1 VPRAKVTLNQ
11 AGVAELLKSPEVAA
25 DLQRRAE
32 AVAAVARGSVPTET
46 GRARDSIHVEMDETD
61 RAVARV
67 VMDPVN
73 PETGESYG
81 AILEAATGTLAS
93 ALDAARGA

>member
-1 VPRAKVTLNQ
+1 MPKPKVKLNE
-11 AGVAELLKSPEVAA
+11 AGVGELLLSQDVAD
-25 DLQRRAE
+25 DLERRAD
-32 AVAAVARGSVPTET
+32 AVAAAARGSVPVES
-46 GRARDSIHVEMDETD
+46 GQARDSIHVEMARTD

-73 PETGESYG
+73 PHTGESYG
-81 AILEAATGTLAS
+81 AILEAATGTLSS

>member
-1 VPRAKVTLNQ
+1 MAKSKVTLNQ
-11 AGVAELLKSPEVAA
+11 AGVAELLTSPEVAA
-25 DLQRRAE
+25 DLRRRAE
-32 AVAAVARGSVPTET
+32 AVAAVARGSVVTES

-67 VMDPVN
+67 VMDPIN
-73 PETGESYG
+73 PDTGEGYG
-81 AILEAATGTLAS
+81 AILEANTGVLSS